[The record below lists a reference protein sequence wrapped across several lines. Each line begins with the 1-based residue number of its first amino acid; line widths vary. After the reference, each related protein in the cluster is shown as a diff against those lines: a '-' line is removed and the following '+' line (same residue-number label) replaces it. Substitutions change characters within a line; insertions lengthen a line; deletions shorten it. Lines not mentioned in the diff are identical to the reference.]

1 MNGKE
6 VVERALSLGEAVHG
20 SEKEKAILK
29 LIEESLDREVKR
41 VPVRTKVWEVK
52 EFHVRVNGREVEASL
67 LPYTRGYAE
76 GVAGKDVVLLDM
88 PSHPFEVKPLY
99 EGLMNREDLKA
110 VLIYDS
116 GKLRRIAVGEGK
128 PSAFVR
134 ERVREG
140 DKVEVEADAYL
151 KDAESYNLE
160 VTVQEGESYIVL
172 GAHVDHWLSGYHD
185 NLFSVEILLDLLDQ
199 LKRPNLK
206 RGLKVVFFSSEEGP
220 RCCTGS
226 FQHPKE
232 DTHVMISLDALFP
245 SRVVFSATPDL
256 WRYSELFSLKRVE
269 MTTPFSDHFAFVT
282 EGHPGVVLY
291 NDDLIPYYHSDA
303 DLPNETDEAFKRE
316 MTASLLRFVKALES
330 VSRVELDESF
340 FRFAESRGVKLKE
353 RRGALVPYGLV
364 TKFRGER

>member
-1 MNGKE
+1 LNGKE

-20 SEKEKAILK
+20 SEREKAILK
-29 LIEESLDREVKR
+29 LIEGSLDREVKR

-99 EGLMNREDLKA
+99 EGLMNREDVKA

-140 DKVEVEADAYL
+140 DKVEIEADAYL

-160 VTVQEGESYIVL
+160 VTVQEGEGYIVL

-199 LKRPNLK
+199 LKRLNLK

-220 RCCTGS
+220 QPLR
-226 FQHPKE
+226 
-232 DTHVMISLDALFP
+232 LFRMRFYTC
-245 SRVVFSATPDL
+245 SILETP
-256 WRYSELFSLKRVE
+256 
-269 MTTPFSDHFAFVT
+269 
-282 EGHPGVVLY
+282 
-291 NDDLIPYYHSDA
+291 
-303 DLPNETDEAFKRE
+303 
-316 MTASLLRFVKALES
+316 
-330 VSRVELDESF
+330 
-340 FRFAESRGVKLKE
+340 
-353 RRGALVPYGLV
+353 
-364 TKFRGER
+364 